1 MGESWDRWALVRA
14 NCNPT
19 SVRPL
24 ALSPSMCGEFKA
36 MLQLDGQTAV
46 MNSRFTLAI
55 NQTH

>member
-19 SVRPL
+19 SVRTVG
-24 ALSPSMCGEFKA
+24 PSMYDEFTA